1 MKKTLHRFTALALV
15 LVLLAG
21 LCLQALA
28 MWPAPGITSDGDY
41 LDAGTLYGS
50 NGKPIASK
58 TLSIGGFVKLY
69 VLPQGSAKS
78 AYTMT
83 PAWQWCTQVGS
94 FPLATRSSHR
104 SHRCVGMGR

>member
-21 LCLQALA
+21 LCLQAFA

-50 NGKPIASK
+50 NGNPIASK
-58 TLSIGGFVKLY
+58 TLSIGSSTCFRRA
-69 VLPQGSAKS
+69 PQSLR
-78 AYTMT
+78 T
-83 PAWQWCTQVGS
+83 P
-94 FPLATRSSHR
+94 
-104 SHRCVGMGR
+104 

>member
-50 NGKPIASK
+50 N
-58 TLSIGGFVKLY
+58 LSLIHISE
-69 VLPQGSAKS
+69 P
-78 AYTMT
+78 
-83 PAWQWCTQVGS
+83 
-94 FPLATRSSHR
+94 TRPY
-104 SHRCVGMGR
+104 